1 MATALGPDFRVFAD
15 GLNGRTTVFPDPVE
29 GADKNGKDALLPRME
44 AHAPVDLV
52 VIMLGTNDLKVRFGA
67 SASTI
72 AAGAGELAA
81 HAIGS
86 GLGANG
92 GAPRVLL
99 IAPPPTRI
107 DESGGVFGSDFD
119 GADEKSKRF
128 GDVFGGAAEAV
139 CADFVDAAEHIRSSE
154 VDGIHLS
161 AEAQRALGRAVADWV
176 QAQFGLSEPV

>member
-161 AEAQRALGRAVADWV
+161 AEAQRALGLAVADWV